1 MEDCLVITFDYA
13 PSTDIPH
20 LLVSRREGER
30 IRFLNSITGD
40 EAVELY
46 NKLRGIEA
54 YAKYNPKGECR

>member
-1 MEDCLVITFDYA
+1 MEDCLIITFDCN
-13 PSTDIPH
+13 PPTDIPH

-30 IRFLNSITGD
+30 IRVLNSITGD

-54 YAKYNPKGECR
+54 YAKYNPVGVYV

>member
-1 MEDCLVITFDYA
+1 MEDWLTITFDYSSSDV
-13 PSTDIPH
+13 PT

-40 EAVELY
+40 EAVEIY

-54 YAKYNPKGECR
+54 YAKCNIKNIF